1 MSLEK
6 TLLLGFIAGV
16 TILLGLPVGR
26 MKRPAP
32 RMRLMLNAV
41 AVGIL
46 LFLIWD
52 VISAAWEPIDNALGQ
67 FHDGNGGL
75 ASAFGYGLLFA
86 GGISVGLLSLVAYEK
101 WMARATRDDDAGE
114 LIAGAPPESPLPPS
128 AGGGV
133 AVLERTRARTIA
145 SWSPAK
151 QLALLIAV
159 GIGLHNFGEGL
170 AIGQAAASSK
180 IELATL
186 LVIGF
191 ALHNATEGFGIV
203 APLAAENAIDDGID
217 HRPTWAFLLAMGAI
231 GGGPTFIGTAVGHAY
246 TGQALS
252 VIFLSLAAG
261 SIIYVVLQLVSVAA
275 KSKRMDLLAYGLL
288 IGLLLGFAT
297 DAIVTAAGV

>member
-1 MSLEK
+1 VSLEK

-52 VISAAWEPIDNALGQ
+52 VLSAAWEPIDNALGQ

-101 WMARATRDDDAGE
+101 WMARAMRDDDAGE
-114 LIAGAPPESPLPPS
+114 LIAGVAPDDPLPP

-133 AVLERTRARTIA
+133 AVLERSKTFAIA
-145 SWSPAK
+145 TWSPAK

-170 AIGQAAASSK
+170 AIGQAAATNE
-180 IELATL
+180 IGLATL

-203 APLAAENAIDDGID
+203 APLAAENAVDDGVD
-217 HRPTWAFLLAMGAI
+217 HRPSWAFLLAMGAI
-231 GGGPTFIGTAVGHAY
+231 GGGPTFFGTLVGHAY
-246 TGQALS
+246 TGKALS
-252 VIFLSLAAG
+252 VVFLSLAAG

-288 IGLLLGFAT
+288 IGLLVGFAT